1 MEEGFATEELSL
13 LTMRSLVLTFGLGGN
28 FEGLIFVFCSEQ
40 EDRKIRAKNKTLF
53 LFKKLFNF
61 FKK

>member
-13 LTMRSLVLTFGLGGN
+13 LTMRSLVLTFGFGGN
-28 FEGLIFVFCSEQ
+28 LEGLIFELCSEQ
-40 EDRKIRAKNKTLF
+40 EDRKISAKNKTLF
-53 LFKKLFNF
+53 LLKKLLNF